1 MRLRLILNAQTL
13 NSRKGFPLHR
23 ERSHFTEWGSFYH
36 DLLRDP
42 IKLKNRGAGQSFE
55 KCMSNDKPSGWGRGQ
70 TAHTGKVFRPS
81 LPNILFQIII

>member
-1 MRLRLILNAQTL
+1 MGRGSI
-13 NSRKGFPLHR
+13 SRNGGP
-23 ERSHFTEWGSFYH
+23 FYH

-70 TAHTGKVFRPS
+70 TGHIGKVS
-81 LPNILFQIII
+81 ALPFLISSSRYFL